1 MSKPLTVRR
10 NTKKVGQTHHACSDA
25 RELMYLHSGGFI
37 GKYLLE
43 RAKLVKDNA
52 WKLDE

>member
-1 MSKPLTVRR
+1 
-10 NTKKVGQTHHACSDA
+10 
-25 RELMYLHSGGFI
+25 MYDVQRLINLHSGFI

-43 RAKLVKDNA
+43 RAKLVKDNV